1 LLDQT
6 DLDLRFVL
14 TADVAADARILSD
27 FDFVLLAGADGE
39 LAELQIAPYVLPADR
54 VATLNLQQPASS
66 FVEPTLRVALNLSF
80 TCGSR
85 TLPSCMQIRRDCTV
99 EFARIRSFTSGGLK
113 KDRYF
118 GSCCTILASLVPSLS
133 LSQDGAMYCSEEEAP
148 RSNSDSWEDVIRTY
162 SWSQFELGVDP
173 NNVALSNPTVQ
184 AAVESG
190 LECGSE
196 KRSFI
201 RDHLCCRLTHVSCCD
216 AEGAIVAHS
225 SAPLASSGV
234 GTADDQLQV
243 FHLVEMLFGGKKEIG
258 VRTVHGAYEE
268 YGCTDVIENAYTF
281 GFLLDCVYGHFLGET
296 LPMLFST
303 IVQHE
308 GDAFEASA
316 STRTLLHAFSAPPLT
331 VAIEPMM
338 SLLRIFSLRPVL
350 SLEDIRWRFPRRV
363 CFRSLVLGND
373 NSMIFSLQHGE
384 AWEQAGS
391 MREIRR
397 VVDAADVRTS
407 MWLSFRALLL
417 SATAAAASTRPP
429 PTLPHLR
436 VTIATR
442 RGSDR
447 GITNL
452 MALVNI
458 TRSMS
463 SIAEAS
469 AVAVRP
475 PAAALVWSASL
486 ACDRQLHLR
495 RLSSVTAAHERCLC
509 LQLETLRVA
518 DQFQLLLSTHI
529 FVSMISSAVCNA
541 VCALDDSAL
550 EALARKAVSS
560 AVVPLRHRC
569 VRFSCRRGPSSPSS
583 YRSTGARTGQMILIR
598 RARSARSQRSS
609 RSTP

>member
-1 LLDQT
+1 
-6 DLDLRFVL
+6 
-14 TADVAADARILSD
+14 
-27 FDFVLLAGADGE
+27 
-39 LAELQIAPYVLPADR
+39 
-54 VATLNLQQPASS
+54 
-66 FVEPTLRVALNLSF
+66 
-80 TCGSR
+80 
-85 TLPSCMQIRRDCTV
+85 
-99 EFARIRSFTSGGLK
+99 
-113 KDRYF
+113 
-118 GSCCTILASLVPSLS
+118 
-133 LSQDGAMYCSEEEAP
+133 
-148 RSNSDSWEDVIRTY
+148 
-162 SWSQFELGVDP
+162 
-173 NNVALSNPTVQ
+173 
-184 AAVESG
+184 
-190 LECGSE
+190 
-196 KRSFI
+196 
-201 RDHLCCRLTHVSCCD
+201 
-216 AEGAIVAHS
+216 
-225 SAPLASSGV
+225 
-234 GTADDQLQV
+234 
-243 FHLVEMLFGGKKEIG
+243 
-258 VRTVHGAYEE
+258 
-268 YGCTDVIENAYTF
+268 
-281 GFLLDCVYGHFLGET
+281 
-296 LPMLFST
+296 MLFST
-303 IVQHE
+303 IVLHE

-316 STRTLLHAFSAPPLT
+316 RTRTLLHAFSAPPLT

-417 SATAAAASTRPP
+417 SATAAAAFTRPP

-463 SIAEAS
+463 SVAEAS

-495 RLSSVTAAHERCLC
+495 RLNSVTAAHERCLC

-541 VCALDDSAL
+541 VCALNDSAL
-550 EALARKAVSS
+550 EALVRKAVSAQTEFYPLKKCS
-560 AVVPLRHRC
+560 KHPPLFHLVGASYCILHHQLGLGLICCRATVYMGKSCCVASLSTMCQIFMPAWSVITLLLPFDWGHVNDPHPKSELCSVAAQLTQHTVIVWQNMHRVLTVVHCRKAYGCRGTCRSRAVVPSARWSVSMRAFT
-569 VRFSCRRGPSSPSS
+569 VA
-583 YRSTGARTGQMILIR
+583 RSTHVSFRV
-598 RARSARSQRSS
+598 RACACASHCDG
-609 RSTP
+609 

>member
-1 LLDQT
+1 MRPASVAWSSLLIAASLTGRGVTSPLSRPRVLVVWHGLFDPEGTCRCWGELLDQT

-39 LAELQIAPYVLPADR
+39 LAELQIPPAVLPADR

-99 EFARIRSFTSGGLK
+99 ASARIRSFTSGGLRRDK
-113 KDRYF
+113 YF
-118 GSCCTILASLVPSLS
+118 GSCCAILASRS
-133 LSQDGAMYCSEEEAP
+133 LSQDGATYCSGEEAP
-148 RSNSDSWEDVIRTY
+148 RSNSDSWNDVIRTHL
-162 SWSQFELGVDP
+162 WSKFELGVDP

-190 LECGSE
+190 LECGSVTHP
-196 KRSFI
+196 FI

-216 AEGAIVAHS
+216 AEGAIVGHS

-234 GTADDQLQV
+234 GTADDQLQLIR
-243 FHLVEMLFGGKKEIG
+243 LVEHFFGKKDIG
-258 VRTVHGAYEE
+258 VRTVHGAYKE
-268 YGCTDVIENAYTF
+268 YECTDVIENAYTF
-281 GFLLDCVYGHFLGET
+281 GLLLDSVYGHFLGET

-303 IVQHE
+303 IVLHE

-316 STRTLLHAFSAPPLT
+316 RTRTLLHAFSAPPLT

-373 NSMIFSLQHGE
+373 NSMVFSLQRGG
-384 AWEQAGS
+384 AWERAGS

-397 VVDAADVRTS
+397 VVDAADGRTS
-407 MWLSFRALLL
+407 MWLSFRAHLL
-417 SATAAAASTRPP
+417 SATAAAASTRRP

-447 GITNL
+447 GITNV

-458 TRSMS
+458 TLSMS
-463 SIAEAS
+463 SVAEAS

-475 PAAALVWSASL
+475 PAAALVCSASL

-495 RLSSVTAAHERCLC
+495 RLSIVNAANNAASACSWRHFTW
-509 LQLETLRVA
+509 QT
-518 DQFQLLLSTHI
+518 
-529 FVSMISSAVCNA
+529 SS
-541 VCALDDSAL
+541 
-550 EALARKAVSS
+550 SS
-560 AVVPLRHRC
+560 CYP
-569 VRFSCRRGPSSPSS
+569 
-583 YRSTGARTGQMILIR
+583 RTSLP
-598 RARSARSQRSS
+598 A
-609 RSTP
+609 